1 MKNKVLMGLA
11 AIAMVAVLSS
21 CGKKPQTE
29 IDATNAAI
37 TAAQTAEAA
46 VYVPDEFAAL
56 QDSMKNVMADITA
69 QESKLFK
76 NFGTAKTK
84 LASTLT
90 LADKVAADAATRKE
104 EVKSEADTLMTALKS
119 VIDENGVLMKKA
131 PRGKEGAA
139 VLNAMKTD
147 MSAIEASVTEA
158 QGLIDN
164 GTYMDALNK
173 LKAAKEKADG
183 INTEL
188 KDAIEKVTGK
198 RPGAK

>member
-1 MKNKVLMGLA
+1 MKNKVFMGLA

-21 CGKKPQTE
+21 CGKKPQVE

-46 VYVPDEFAAL
+46 VYVPDEFAAV
-56 QDSMKNVMADITA
+56 QDSMKSIMTEVQA

-76 NFGTAKTK
+76 NFGDVKTK

-90 LADKVAADAATRKE
+90 LANKVAVDAAAKKE
-104 EVKSEADTLMTALKS
+104 EVKTEVDTMMTNIKA
-119 VIDENGVLMKKA
+119 VIDENGTLMKKA

-139 VLNAMKTD
+139 VLEAMKTD
-147 MSAIEASVTEA
+147 MATVEASVTEA
-158 QGLIDN
+158 QSLYDQ

-198 RPGAK
+198 RPGGK